1 MLLRKG
7 AKRMAI
13 LESLSMLGIIL
24 MIAGFI
30 LVGIEMVLPG
40 FSFPGI
46 TGIICLVM
54 SIFINAQ
61 TIEEGIIITIIIIAI
76 LGVMLTVILGLLS
89 KGKLAKPIILSEEL
103 NTEKGYISS
112 KDLNYL
118 LGKKGVASTDLRPSG
133 VGDFEGVHFDVIT
146 TGNYIVKGTP
156 IIITEVKG
164 SKLIVK
170 ENRK

>member
-89 KGKLAKPIILSEEL
+89 KGKLAKPII
-103 NTEKGYISS
+103 S